1 MNNFERVGPISWQP
15 VYISQ
20 QFLGI
25 CPGDKVPTSENP
37 LLCRCPAG
45 SIQAL
50 SDRCAMCKVGEV
62 PNEDQTA
69 CVGMFEK
76 LTEICLMTFC
86 FDKVGRQYIM
96 NKFVWN

>member
-1 MNNFERVGPISWQP
+1 MATMSTVAY
-15 VYISQ
+15 YISQ

-25 CPGDKVPTSENP
+25 CPSDKVPTSENP

-50 SDRCAMCKVGEV
+50 SDRCAICKVGEV

-76 LTEICLMTFC
+76 LTEICLTALFHAW
-86 FDKVGRQYIM
+86 V
-96 NKFVWN
+96 VWAR